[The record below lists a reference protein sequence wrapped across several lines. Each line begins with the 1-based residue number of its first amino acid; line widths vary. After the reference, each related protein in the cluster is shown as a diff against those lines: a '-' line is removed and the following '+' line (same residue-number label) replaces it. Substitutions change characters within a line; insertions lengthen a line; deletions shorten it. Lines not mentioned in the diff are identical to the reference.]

1 MGATR
6 ATLMDTHVEAFLH
19 HLSAERGFS
28 PNTLAAYRND
38 LRQFIAFLSAQQDG
52 GGPVASWPQVERA
65 HLLDHVLAL
74 KDRQY
79 APATVARKVA
89 AMKSFFHFLLAE
101 GLIGNDPAEDV
112 DSPKVGKS
120 LPNVLSEE
128 EVEQL
133 LQEPARVDTP
143 EARRDAAML
152 ELLYATGM
160 RVSELVSLNLND
172 LRLQEGYVRCIGKGN
187 RERMINLH
195 QRAVR
200 TLRSYLRDSRHLLGR
215 ARDAQALFL
224 NHRGE
229 RLTRQGFWLLLKGYG
244 RRAKIATPIAP
255 HTLRHSVATHLLRGG
270 MPLRQVQELLGH
282 ASIAT
287 TEVYTH
293 LTQDHLREVY
303 DASHPRAR

>member
-1 MGATR
+1 
-6 ATLMDTHVEAFLH
+6 MDAQVETFLH

-38 LRQFIAFLSAQQDG
+38 LCQFITYLSAERDG
-52 GGPVASWPQVERA
+52 SAPIGTWSQVERS
-65 HLLDHVLAL
+65 HLLDHILAM
-74 KDRQY
+74 KGRQY

-89 AMKSFFHFLLAE
+89 AMKSFFHFLRSE
-101 GLIGNDPAEDV
+101 GVISADPAEDV

-128 EVEQL
+128 EVERL
-133 LQEPARVDTP
+133 LQEPARLGTP
-143 EARRDAAML
+143 EARRDEAML

-160 RVSELVSLNLND
+160 RVSELVSLNLGD

-195 QRAVR
+195 ARAVR
-200 TLRSYLRDSRHLLGR
+200 TLRSYLRDTRHVLGR
-215 ARDAQALFL
+215 ARDSQALFL

-229 RLTRQGFWLLLKGYG
+229 RLTRQGFWLILKGYG
-244 RRAKIATPIAP
+244 RRAKIATPVAP

-293 LTQDHLREVY
+293 LTQDHVREVY
-303 DASHPRAR
+303 DAAHPRAR

>member
-1 MGATR
+1 
-6 ATLMDTHVEAFLH
+6 MDTHVEAFLH

-28 PNTLAAYRND
+28 ANTLSAYRND
-38 LRQFIAFLSAQQDG
+38 LRQFIAFLSSQRDG
-52 GGPVASWPQVERA
+52 SAPVTNWSQVERP
-65 HLLDHVLAL
+65 HLLEHVLAL

-89 AMKSFFHFLLAE
+89 AMKSFFHFLRSE
-101 GLIGNDPAEDV
+101 GLIGNDPAEDI

-133 LQEPARVDTP
+133 LQESARVDTP
-143 EARRDAAML
+143 EARRDEAML

-160 RVSELVSLNLND
+160 RVSELVSVNLSD
-172 LRLQEGYVRCIGKGN
+172 LRLQEGFVRCIGKGN
-187 RERMINLH
+187 RERVINLH
-195 QRAVR
+195 PRAVR
-200 TLRSYLRDSRHLLGR
+200 TLRSFLRDSRHLLGR
-215 ARDAQALFL
+215 SRDAQALFL

-244 RRAKIATPIAP
+244 RRAKIATPITP

-303 DASHPRAR
+303 DAAHPRAR

>member
-1 MGATR
+1 
-6 ATLMDTHVEAFLH
+6 MDTHVEAFLH

-28 PNTLAAYRND
+28 ANTLAAYRND
-38 LRQFIAFLSAQQDG
+38 LRQFLAFLSTRRDG
-52 GGPVASWPQVERA
+52 GSPVANWAQVERT
-65 HLLDHVLAL
+65 HLLEHVLAL

-89 AMKSFFHFLLAE
+89 AMKSFFHFLRSE
-101 GLIGNDPAEDV
+101 GLIGSDPAEDV

-120 LPNVLSEE
+120 LPNVLSEA

-143 EARRDAAML
+143 EARRDEAMF

-172 LRLQEGYVRCIGKGN
+172 LRLQEGHVRCIGKGN

-215 ARDAQALFL
+215 ARDSQALFL

-244 RRAKIATPIAP
+244 RRAKIATPLTP